1 MRLLGN
7 ILAVD
12 RPPYSAILS
21 LTAHDPSLLVRAV
34 GASLTITTRL
44 RLFCRCAAA
53 EETRLAGLRCGLS
66 LENFKPLTIDA
77 LGEIR
82 CRPQTAEPC
91 QARISRSPSA

>member
-44 RLFCRCAAA
+44 RLFVVAQRRRKHVLQVSGAVS
-53 EETRLAGLRCGLS
+53 RWKILS
-66 LENFKPLTIDA
+66 
-77 LGEIR
+77 R
-82 CRPQTAEPC
+82 
-91 QARISRSPSA
+91 